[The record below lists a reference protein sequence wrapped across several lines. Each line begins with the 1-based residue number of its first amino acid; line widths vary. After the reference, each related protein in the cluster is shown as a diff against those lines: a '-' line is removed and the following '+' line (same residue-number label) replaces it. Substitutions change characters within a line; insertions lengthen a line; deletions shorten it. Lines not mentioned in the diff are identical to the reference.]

1 MCYTVIHLTIYLI
14 IQPFQVFVTCSEIS
28 ENIYKIHKSGTS
40 QHTADAG
47 ESRTSYTGGDPEL
60 PTERPGTHFFIFT
73 SAEVFTVLPQTPFRY
88 PPFGNLKRTPVKDWW
103 WDSRLQ
109 FHSGSLLLILPVSAL
124 S

>member
-1 MCYTVIHLTIYLI
+1 MCYTVINLTINLFFLLVAKYLKTTNI
-14 IQPFQVFVTCSEIS
+14 IN
-28 ENIYKIHKSGTS
+28 NIYKIHKSGTS

>member
-14 IQPFQVFVTCSEIS
+14 IQPFQVFVTCSKIS

-60 PTERPGTHFFIFT
+60 PTERPGMHFFIFT

>member
-88 PPFGNLKRTPVKDWW
+88 LPFGNLKRTPVKDWW